1 MTVGSKA
8 LIVRLTEYLCKV
20 AKQEVGDTY
29 QTLMN
34 EIQKD
39 TSTIT
44 CLWL

>member
-1 MTVGSKA
+1 MIVGSKA
-8 LIVRLTEYLCKV
+8 LIVLLTEYLHKV
-20 AKQEVGDTY
+20 AKQGVRDMY

-44 CLWL
+44 CLLL